1 MKKTIIALLL
11 ILAMLPSVG
20 VYAAGTAK
28 DPLIS
33 LSFLEG
39 TFIQEMYSAL
49 KDVISETVEEALSR
63 RKESPAMAEKEA
75 GEGANIFLTEGQSF
89 ILLDGSASMQINQ
102 GVVVDATIGEEIFEG
117 NVLASHRYIVCEDST
132 VTISVSEDARF
143 LLPYAVGIIQP
154 VQKPLISPFTD
165 VVAGVWWHDDIVRAY
180 DRGLVNGMTAT
191 TFEPRGQ
198 LTVAQTLKL
207 AACMHQLYYE
217 GAVTIENSPTQPW
230 YQSYVDYCLDKG
242 IISAPYGDYKAA
254 ATRKVFIE
262 IFYKALPESEYK
274 AINDIAEGSI
284 GDIRENASWV
294 DAVYTFYRAGILTGY
309 TKNDVYNAHDFGSGS
324 TITRAEV
331 ATIMNRM
338 FDAKARVSFTIE

>member
-11 ILAMLPSVG
+11 VFAMLPSMG
-20 VYAAGTAK
+20 VYGAGTAK

-33 LSFLEG
+33 LSYLEG
-39 TFIQEMYSAL
+39 TFIPEMYSAL
-49 KDVISETVEEALSR
+49 KVVVSKTVQEALSR
-63 RKESPAMAEKEA
+63 REATPPMAEKEA

-89 ILLDGSASMQINQ
+89 ILLSGSASMALNQ
-102 GVVVDATIGEEIFEG
+102 GDVVDATVGEEVADGE
-117 NVLASHRYIVCEDST
+117 VLTSHRYIVCEDAA

-143 LLPYAVGIIQP
+143 LLPSAASIIQP
-154 VQKPLISPFTD
+154 VPKPLISPFTD

-180 DRGLVNGMTAT
+180 NRGLVNGMTAT

-198 LTVAQTLKL
+198 LTLAQTLKL
-207 AACMHQLYYE
+207 AACMHQLYHD
-217 GAVTIENSPTQPW
+217 GVVTIENSPTQPW

-242 IISAPYGDYKAA
+242 IITATYGNYKAP
-254 ATRKVFIE
+254 ATRKLFVE

-274 AINDIAEGSI
+274 AINDIPDGAIS
-284 GDIRENASWV
+284 DIKESVSWV

-309 TKNDVYNAHDFGSGS
+309 TKNDVYNAHDFGPAS

>member
-11 ILAMLPSVG
+11 VLAMLPSLG
-20 VYAAGTAK
+20 VHAAGTAK

-33 LSFLEG
+33 LSYLEG
-39 TFIQEMYSAL
+39 TFIPEMYSAL
-49 KDVISETVEEALSR
+49 KAVVSKTVEEALSR
-63 RKESPAMAEKEA
+63 RVSTPAMMEKEA

-89 ILLDGSASMQINQ
+89 ILLSGSASMELN
-102 GVVVDATIGEEIFEG
+102 GAVVDATMGEEVADGE
-117 NVLASHRYIVCEDST
+117 VLTSHRYIVCEKST
-132 VTISVSEDARF
+132 VTLSVSEDARF
-143 LLPYAVGIIQP
+143 LLPSSASVIQP
-154 VQKPLISPFTD
+154 VPKPLISPFTD

-180 DRGLVNGMTAT
+180 NRGLVNGMTAT

-198 LTVAQTLKL
+198 LTIAQTLKL

-217 GAVTIENSPTQPW
+217 GAVAIENSSTQPW

-242 IISAPYGDYKAA
+242 IITATYGNYKAA

-274 AINDIAEGSI
+274 AINSIAEGSI
-284 GDIRENASWV
+284 GDIPATASWA
-294 DAVYTFYRAGILTGY
+294 DAVYSFYRAGILTGY
-309 TKNDVYNAHDFGSGS
+309 TKNDVYNAHDFGPDS